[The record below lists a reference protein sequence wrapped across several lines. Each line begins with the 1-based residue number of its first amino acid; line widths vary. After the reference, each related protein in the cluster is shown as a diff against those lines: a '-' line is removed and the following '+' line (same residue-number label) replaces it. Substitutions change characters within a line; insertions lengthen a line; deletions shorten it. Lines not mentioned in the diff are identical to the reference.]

1 MGMGRTIPPQ
11 AVQSSICNF
20 DFCRT
25 RTRMRARRVR
35 VPRHGRIVQRAYV
48 PAWFRDIVTKS
59 QSIRWLYEV
68 CAAGLQLCFVYT
80 INSSQNNQI
89 AMGCGA

>member
-20 DFCRT
+20 DFWRT

-35 VPRHGRIVQRAYV
+35 VPTHGRIEQRAYV
-48 PAWFRDIVTKS
+48 PALFRDIVA
-59 QSIRWLYEV
+59 R
-68 CAAGLQLCFVYT
+68 AQL
-80 INSSQNNQI
+80 
-89 AMGCGA
+89 MGSLR